1 MNNLCEHQNSIIDQ
15 HEGSVVCIDCAQ
27 VLSDGLF
34 FHEVHNEK
42 TTLPEKKSVSEF
54 SEYLSALNIS
64 SNFSFDCERELNKAK
79 QILKVEKTDQSLI
92 SYALYNALLLRD
104 VPRSMRE
111 ISAITGINTSALWKI
126 QSEIQK
132 VTCELRGKNVSP
144 VDLLERSCNYLNL
157 SFCQMNEIKETL
169 EKEKNYNYNP
179 ATIVG
184 GHIYKYSKDKKLNL
198 SLKKVSQTVGISVMS
213 IQRYVRKNFKK

>member
-1 MNNLCEHQNSIIDQ
+1 M
-15 HEGSVVCIDCAQ
+15 CI
-27 VLSDGLF
+27 
-34 FHEVHNEK
+34 H
-42 TTLPEKKSVSEF
+42 
-54 SEYLSALNIS
+54 IS
-64 SNFSFDCERELNKAK
+64 
-79 QILKVEKTDQSLI
+79 KV
-92 SYALYNALLLRD
+92 
-104 VPRSMRE
+104 
-111 ISAITGINTSALWKI
+111 

-144 VDLLERSCNYLNL
+144 VDLLEHSCNYLNL